1 MPGPVSD
8 SFDPE
13 FGTAA
18 NADDVR
24 DALQAELDHLTATMA
39 TAGMDRELKNIVDVV
54 HGDPG
59 GDALSLRFT
68 EQRFRIIRFALSRA
82 LESL

>member
-18 NADDVR
+18 NADEVR
-24 DALQAELDHLTATMA
+24 NAIEQVRVRLGRDL
-39 TAGMDRELKNIVDVV
+39 GELKNIVEVV
-54 HGDPG
+54 HGEG
-59 GDALSLRFT
+59 GGWQRWRLT
-68 EQRFRIIRFALSRA
+68 ERERRIIRFALNRA